1 MTEKEPSA
9 ERGDTE
15 GARRGG
21 IQETGGAEKE
31 KELSTTPVLDGAPEQ
46 VREFFAAMT
55 TMGPRPHPL
64 FEKLTPEHITKL
76 IDALGKNDERDWD
89 RTAADRRYH
98 FAYFVGSFLMLFA
111 VMVFLLLPHYISGLR
126 KQFDRRQSQ
135 PMSPIRLNKCR
146 QCG

>member
-15 GARRGG
+15 GAGRGG
-21 IQETGGAEKE
+21 IQKTGGAEKE
-31 KELSTTPVLDGAPEQ
+31 KELSTTPALGRAPEQ
-46 VREFFAAMT
+46 VREFFAAIT
-55 TMGPRPHPL
+55 TMGPRPDPL

-89 RTAADRRYH
+89 NTAADRRYH

-111 VMVFLLLPHYISGLR
+111 VMAFLLSKGQTAVFSGLSTAILGFAAGYGVGKR
-126 KQFDRRQSQ
+126 KS
-135 PMSPIRLNKCR
+135 SE
-146 QCG
+146 G